1 MPQMKY
7 LILLKKPNWKI
18 SLNKF
23 VNKLQIRNKIIKIR
37 KKKFDKD
44 FKIDLVKFISF
55 LKINKLNF
63 KSIGGYYPS
72 NYEIDDLNILDL
84 LEKKNFKVSLP
95 IIKKDNQMN
104 FYSWS
109 RNDPLKIN
117 KFGIPEPV
125 SSKIFYPDILL
136 VPLVAYDN
144 SFNRLGYGGGYY
156 DRYIEKIEKIKKV
169 TKIGLAFSFQKI
181 SSIPISQYDKKLDF
195 IVTEKEILQ

>member
-1 MPQMKY
+1 M
-7 LILLKKPNWKI
+7 
-18 SLNKF
+18 NKS
-23 VNKLQIRNKIIKIR
+23 QIRNKIIKIR
-37 KKKFDKD
+37 KKKFNKD
-44 FKIDLVKFISF
+44 LKINLGKFISF
-55 LKINKLNF
+55 LKIDKLNF

-72 NYEIDDLNILDL
+72 NYEIDDLDILDL

-136 VPLVAYDN
+136 IPLVAYDV
-144 SFNRLGYGGGYY
+144 SLNRLGYGGGYY
-156 DRYIEKIEKIKKV
+156 DRYIEKIEKVKKV
-169 TKIGLAFSFQKI
+169 VKIGLAFSFQKI
-181 SSIPISQYDKKLDF
+181 TSIPINQYDKKLDF
-195 IVTEKEILQ
+195 IVTEKEILK